1 VTDERLVAAAR
12 AGDRTAFATLIDRH
26 RAPVEA
32 AVRRLLRDPVESE
45 DVVQEAILRAYLG
58 LEQLRRPDRFG
69 SWLCGIAL
77 NLARMRLRQVARL
90 TALPDTVYA
99 TEPPDE
105 LGQLRDAI
113 AVLPLAER
121 EVVVMHYLIGLSGR
135 EIAEL
140 VGRSPGSVRVQLHR
154 ARKRLRESLPH
165 PRREVPTMV
174 EVTVDEVLAQY
185 EGDRPGDQRVIMLR
199 ERDGERL
206 LPIWVGSP
214 EGNALALHL
223 GRELPLRPLTIDLAA
238 RLVEVAGARVERVV
252 ISRLHEN
259 VFYASI
265 ALDSEQVDARPS
277 DAINLAVR
285 TGAPIF
291 AEDEVLADAGF
302 DAQGDVPARLEE
314 EAARIRGLERSS
326 GEWRPLPAAVAKAAY
341 AGPHSRAR

>member
-12 AGDRTAFATLIDRH
+12 AGDRTAFATLIDSH

-90 TALPDTVYA
+90 TALPETVYA

-121 EVVVMHYLIGLSGR
+121 EVVVMHYL
-135 EIAEL
+135 
-140 VGRSPGSVRVQLHR
+140 
-154 ARKRLRESLPH
+154 
-165 PRREVPTMV
+165 
-174 EVTVDEVLAQY
+174 
-185 EGDRPGDQRVIMLR
+185 
-199 ERDGERL
+199 
-206 LPIWVGSP
+206 
-214 EGNALALHL
+214 
-223 GRELPLRPLTIDLAA
+223 
-238 RLVEVAGARVERVV
+238 
-252 ISRLHEN
+252 N

-265 ALDSEQVDARPS
+265 ALGSEQVDARPS